1 MSSSIQE
8 KIVVIYHGD
17 CPDGFGGAW
26 AARKKFGDRARYV
39 PAPNWDT
46 PPPGL
51 VNKDIYLIDFAY
63 RSPEVLRKLMRD
75 NKRVTAID
83 HHISA
88 EKAVKATHDYSFSL
102 RHSGAVLAWK
112 YFHPEKPTPKLIAYI
127 EDSDLWTWRL
137 SKSRELCAFIDSRDL
152 NFAAWDKL
160 AREFERPDLRR
171 QYAHEGGI
179 LLGYEKKLVDQV
191 IRETAQRVRFEG
203 HTACAANCPL
213 LHSQIGNALVE
224 KFPPLGIVWSVHKNK
239 KRVSLR
245 SNGTVDVA
253 KIAMKFGGGGHKRAA
268 GFSLKA
274 SDPLP
279 WKKITP

>member
-1 MSSSIQE
+1 
-8 KIVVIYHGD
+8 VVIYHGD

-26 AARKKFGDRARYV
+26 AARKKFRDRARYV

-51 VNKDIYLIDFAY
+51 VNKEIYLIDFAY
-63 RSPEVLRKLMRD
+63 KSPEVVRKLMRD
-75 NKRVTAID
+75 NRRVTAID

-112 YFHPEKPTPKLIAYI
+112 YFHPGKPVPQLLAYI
-127 EDSDLWTWRL
+127 EDSDLWKFRL
-137 SKSRELCAFIDSRDL
+137 PHSRPLASFIGTVELDFSKWDR
-152 NFAAWDKL
+152 FA
-160 AREFERPDLRR
+160 RQFERADFRKKCAEQGR
-171 QYAHEGGI
+171 A
-179 LLGYEKKLVDQV
+179 LLDYEKKLVDQV

-203 HTACAANCPL
+203 RIACAANCPL
-213 LHSQIGNALVE
+213 LHSQIGNALVK

-245 SNGTVDVA
+245 SNGKVDVA

-279 WKKITP
+279 WEKIAP